1 MDSCYPAQKAN
12 FAATSPLD
20 SRGFSSNR
28 LASEVSAEESIAI
41 RTARLGDLR
50 RLAQILANSFHP
62 PVGWMMLAYPFL
74 RLGIYEDLRTRFLAN
89 SPHHVCLT
97 AIAPSSSE
105 RVSTQEEITG
115 IVELALR
122 SPTFPATN
130 TVQSPYISNL
140 AVSTYHRRQG
150 IGRQLLLSC
159 EPVAQE
165 WGFQEI
171 YLHVLENNEK
181 AKQLYRSLG
190 YQTEKVENTCANI
203 LFKQPRRLLLRKRL
217 S

>member
-1 MDSCYPAQKAN
+1 MDSCYGSGNVNLSASAAVPA
-12 FAATSPLD
+12 T
-20 SRGFSSNR
+20 GFSGHPLTS
-28 LASEVSAEESIAI
+28 SARKAMRI
-41 RTARLGDLR
+41 RMACFGDLHS
-50 RLAQILANSFHP
+50 LAELLANSFHP
-62 PVGWMMLAYPFL
+62 PVGLMMLAYPFL

-97 AIAPSSSE
+97 AIAPPVSPLSS
-105 RVSTQEEITG
+105 TGEEIAG

-122 SPTFPATN
+122 SPTLPEME

-140 AVSTYHRRQG
+140 AVSPTHRRQG

-190 YQTEKVENTCANI
+190 YETEKVENTCANF

-217 S
+217 G